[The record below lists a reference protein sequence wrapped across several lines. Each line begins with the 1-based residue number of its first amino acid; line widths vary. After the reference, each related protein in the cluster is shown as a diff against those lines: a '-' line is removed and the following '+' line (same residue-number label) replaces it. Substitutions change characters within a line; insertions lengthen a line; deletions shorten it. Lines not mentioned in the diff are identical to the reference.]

1 MEDIYFYHSFGL
13 GRDNEHC
20 LKVLDLIFRHGI
32 LLTVEPQR
40 FLETRSL
47 GERTFVQKRAC
58 FTAIP
63 ARELAEFTKGF
74 GPFVLEFEGQ
84 SLREFGV
91 LPVAYTAGWMPGG
104 ALLDSAGALLGRQ
117 WLESYY
123 VMAELVH
130 LVKNGDAQDRAVAEK
145 IWKAAGR
152 AKLTP
157 EELQFSLEALM
168 NLCYPSDEFGAGE
181 FGYFKEREWRIVPNL
196 ALAGG
201 SWLYPAPN
209 AEQTQELRE
218 LDPDF
223 FNKVVGGKAQVEQCA
238 FLRDIADHNVVER
251 VRRIIVPFE
260 AIAGAK
266 KLAVAHKYDPDR
278 VVSGSLPEFST
289 QA

>member
-13 GRDNEHC
+13 GKDNDHG
-20 LKVLDLIFRHGI
+20 LKVLNLIFRHGI

-40 FLETRSL
+40 FLATRSL
-47 GERTFVQKRAC
+47 SENTFVQKRAC

-63 ARELAEFTKGF
+63 ARELAAFAKGF
-74 GPFVLEFEGQ
+74 GPFVLEFDGQ
-84 SLREFGV
+84 ALREFGV

-104 ALLDSAGALLGRQ
+104 ALLDSAGSLLGRQ

-130 LVKNGDAQDRAVAEK
+130 LVKNGNAQEKAVAEK
-145 IWKAAGR
+145 IWNAAGR
-152 AKLTP
+152 ATLAP

-168 NLCYPSDEFGAGE
+168 NLCYPSDEFGTGE

-209 AEQTQELRE
+209 ADQTKELRE
-218 LDPDF
+218 LDADF
-223 FNKVVGGKAQVEQCA
+223 FEKIIRGKPQVEQCA
-238 FLRDIADHNVVER
+238 FLRDIGGHNVVER
-251 VRRIIVPFE
+251 ARRIIVPPE
-260 AIAGAK
+260 AIGKAK
-266 KLAVAHKYDPDR
+266 ELAAVHKYDPDR
-278 VVSGSLPEFST
+278 VVLGNLPEFSG
-289 QA
+289 